1 MLWTFITSRW
11 IYNLWT
17 GSSWARWQ
25 DPNCFEQ
32 SWHGGPSGVQYP
44 VWLCTMWNVICTLY
58 NIHILYKCEMTIMQM
73 ITTIQISGTNEG
85 LWCSDVEL
93 GQGTLK
99 MVTVFP
105 EINTLSNTYLVPPGA
120 WHTRGG
126 QGLHWQLLGSAVKV
140 GKALCDWEWWQNS
153 QIWCEPAAFWSR
165 GAGPLC
171 RSPVTSQVGL
181 KHLVKIKAPL
191 WHFKGSELW
200 THFKDTLSGMQHWEN
215 WTTLSRERG

>member
-1 MLWTFITSRW
+1 
-11 IYNLWT
+11 
-17 GSSWARWQ
+17 
-25 DPNCFEQ
+25 
-32 SWHGGPSGVQYP
+32 
-44 VWLCTMWNVICTLY
+44 MWYICTLY

-73 ITTIQISGTNEG
+73 ITTIQISGANEG

-105 EINTLSNTYLVPPGA
+105 EIYTWCNTYLVPPGA

-126 QGLHWQLLGSAVKV
+126 QSLHWQLLGSAVKV

-153 QIWCEPAAFWSR
+153 QIWCEPASFWGR

-191 WHFKGSELW
+191 WHFKRSEFW
-200 THFKDTLSGMQHWEN
+200 THFDETLSGMQHWEN

>member
-1 MLWTFITSRW
+1 MLWTFITSRFN
-11 IYNLWT
+11 NLWT

-32 SWHGGPSGVQYP
+32 SWHGGSSGVQYP

-73 ITTIQISGTNEG
+73 ITTIQISGANEG

-99 MVTVFP
+99 FVTGFP
-105 EINTLSNTYLVPPGA
+105 QISTWCNTYLVPPGA

-140 GKALCDWEWWQNS
+140 GKAVYVLNLPFMKKISDLMWTSVFLKQRS
-153 QIWCEPAAFWSR
+153 RTSLQISSHFPGWFETF
-165 GAGPLC
+165 GEDKG
-171 RSPVTSQVGL
+171 GL
-181 KHLVKIKAPL
+181 KLNT
-191 WHFKGSELW
+191 F
-200 THFKDTLSGMQHWEN
+200 
-215 WTTLSRERG
+215 